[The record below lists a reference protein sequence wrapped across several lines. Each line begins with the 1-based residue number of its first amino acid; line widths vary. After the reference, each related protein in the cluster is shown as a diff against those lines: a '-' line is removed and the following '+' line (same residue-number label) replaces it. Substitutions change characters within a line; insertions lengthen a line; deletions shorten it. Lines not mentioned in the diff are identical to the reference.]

1 MVLFAPMS
9 SFGSSQPPQFEKA
22 EYLGESGADQCS
34 GCGRLAGNWYF
45 RVNGAMVCTPCAQ
58 AAKNA
63 VPKDTHAAYVRALLF
78 GAGGALIGLILYSAF
93 GIITGLIVG
102 YLSLGVGYVV
112 GKAMMMGS
120 KGIGGRRYQ
129 IAAVLFTYAAV
140 SMSAIPMA
148 VAYGIKHRRERPQQR
163 VANLAGE
170 QKQFEQEFGTQAS
183 KPLPP
188 RAGSRLAAPQA
199 TPSHEPIDPPT
210 AAPERPVQPQRA
222 ATPPHPRGSR
232 AAAFGYLAL
241 IGLASPF
248 LELQEPIH
256 GLIGLV
262 ILLVGVRIAWQLT
275 AAKPVEISGPFKGSV
290 AAPS

>member
-1 MVLFAPMS
+1 MVLFAPVS
-9 SFGSSQPPQFEKA
+9 SFGSSQPPQFGKA
-22 EYLGESGADQCS
+22 EYLGESSADRCS
-34 GCGRLAGNWYF
+34 GCGQPSGNWYF
-45 RVNGAMVCTPCAQ
+45 RVNGAMFCTACAR
-58 AAKNA
+58 AVKNA

-78 GAGGALIGLILYSAF
+78 GASGALIGLILYSAF
-93 GIITGLIVG
+93 GIITGLIIG

-129 IAAVLFTYAAV
+129 VAAVLFTYAAV

-148 VAYGIKHRRERPQQR
+148 VAYGIKHRRERPQQKIAN
-163 VANLAGE
+163 VADE
-170 QKQFEQEFGTQAS
+170 QRQFEQEFGSQAS

-188 RAGSRLAAPQA
+188 RAGNGPAPQA
-199 TPSHEPIDPPT
+199 MPAHEAIDRST
-210 AAPERPVQPQRA
+210 ATPERPVQPQRSA
-222 ATPPHPRGSR
+222 VPPRPRSSR

-256 GLIGLV
+256 GAIGLI
-262 ILLVGVRIAWQLT
+262 ILLVGVRIAWRLT
-275 AAKPVEISGPFKGSV
+275 AAKPVEISGPFKGST
-290 AAPS
+290 ASPS

>member
-1 MVLFAPMS
+1 MS
-9 SFGSSQPPQFEKA
+9 SFGSSQPPQFGKA

-34 GCGRLAGNWYF
+34 GCGQPAGNWYF
-45 RVNGAMVCTPCAQ
+45 RVNGAMACTPCAQ
-58 AAKNA
+58 AAKNR
-63 VPKDTHAAYVRALLF
+63 VPKDTHAAYVRSLAF

-93 GIITGLIVG
+93 GIITGLLIG
-102 YLSLGVGYVV
+102 YLSLGVGYLV

-129 IAAVLFTYAAV
+129 LAAVLFTYAAV

-148 VAYGIKHRRERPQQR
+148 VAYGIKHRRERAQQK
-163 VANLAGE
+163 VANVADE
-170 QKQFEQEFGTQAS
+170 QKQLEQEFGSQAS
-183 KPLPP
+183 KPLPS
-188 RAGSRLAAPQA
+188 RTGSRRSAPQA
-199 TPSHEPIDPPT
+199 MPSHEPTDRPA
-210 AAPERPVQPQRA
+210 AAPEHPAEPPRP

-248 LELQEPIH
+248 LDLQEPIH

-275 AAKPVEISGPFKGSV
+275 AAKAMEISGPFKGSV
-290 AAPS
+290 ASPS